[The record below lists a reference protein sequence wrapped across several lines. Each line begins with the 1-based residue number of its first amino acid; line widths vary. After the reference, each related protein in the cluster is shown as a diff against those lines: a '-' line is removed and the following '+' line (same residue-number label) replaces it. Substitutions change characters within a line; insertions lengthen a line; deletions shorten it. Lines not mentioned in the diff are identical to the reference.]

1 VEEHWGFAASDPLP
15 AALWHGLAN
24 ADGFPFPQG
33 AGEKPWSKGRSLD
46 EARDFAAGVQRP
58 APRRGGRAQRRFSTR
73 ESPEITRETIFSEG
87 RGLRA
92 RVARPSAC
100 RGVLSPVV
108 DTRKAG
114 GFMTL
119 RPRCAQP
126 FPVGVRSPP
135 LQGSQP
141 KTDGLAGKTRAQRRG
156 RFSRRGALC
165 ASGGVR
171 PYANQGVSLHD
182 LGWPVAR
189 GPTGRCLGQAPSPA
203 GVRSP
208 PLQGWTVQ
216 AKMALRGKP
225 WHDAK
230 ADFLGGAHSVR
241 PLDTAPT
248 NAKAFHY
255 GQGVGRI
262 AGPLLVTCL
271 ASARALLPGVRS
283 PPLQGSQPKTD
294 GLAGKTRAQRRG
306 RFSRRGAVSASG
318 CRGRNQAQAQHD
330 NRGQTNA
337 WWPREHT
344 PRSSASLPRGP
355 AEPAP
360 PCGPPYLAPFGD
372 EQKDLFRDFF
382 TESLASPRPKE
393 KLAQRDC
400 IRYQIRSR
408 LTPQSYTTLRPR
420 SPSPPGR
427 RGQPPLRTRTPVI

>member
-1 VEEHWGFAASDPLP
+1 VHDPSYAPGFRYPKTIGQKARRPMGICL
-15 AALWHGLAN
+15 
-24 ADGFPFPQG
+24 
-33 AGEKPWSKGRSLD
+33 GEAWAFVP
-46 EARDFAAGVQRP
+46 
-58 APRRGGRAQRRFSTR
+58 
-73 ESPEITRETIFSEG
+73 
-87 RGLRA
+87 
-92 RVARPSAC
+92 
-100 RGVLSPVV
+100 
-108 DTRKAG
+108 
-114 GFMTL
+114 
-119 RPRCAQP
+119 
-126 FPVGVRSPP
+126 GVRSPP

-165 ASGGVR
+165 
-171 PYANQGVSLHD
+171 
-182 LGWPVAR
+182 
-189 GPTGRCLGQAPSPA
+189 
-203 GVRSP
+203 
-208 PLQGWTVQ
+208 
-216 AKMALRGKP
+216 
-225 WHDAK
+225 
-230 ADFLGGAHSVR
+230 
-241 PLDTAPT
+241 
-248 NAKAFHY
+248 
-255 GQGVGRI
+255 
-262 AGPLLVTCL
+262 
-271 ASARALLPGVRS
+271 
-283 PPLQGSQPKTD
+283 
-294 GLAGKTRAQRRG
+294 
-306 RFSRRGAVSASG
+306 ASG

-400 IRYQIRSR
+400 IRHQIRSR

>member
-1 VEEHWGFAASDPLP
+1 LRGKPGHNAGGGFL
-15 AALWHGLAN
+15 G
-24 ADGFPFPQG
+24 GT
-33 AGEKPWSKGRSLD
+33 RS
-46 EARDFAAGVQRP
+46 
-58 APRRGGRAQRRFSTR
+58 
-73 ESPEITRETIFSEG
+73 
-87 RGLRA
+87 
-92 RVARPSAC
+92 ARP
-100 RGVLSPVV
+100 
-108 DTRKAG
+108 
-114 GFMTL
+114 
-119 RPRCAQP
+119 
-126 FPVGVRSPP
+126 
-135 LQGSQP
+135 
-141 KTDGLAGKTRAQRRG
+141 
-156 RFSRRGALC
+156 
-165 ASGGVR
+165 GGVR
-171 PYANQGVSLHD
+171 PYANQSVSLHD

-306 RFSRRGAVSASG
+306 RFSRRDAVSASG

-344 PRSSASLPRGP
+344 PRSSASLPRGR
-355 AEPAP
+355 AEPVP
-360 PCGPPYLAPFGD
+360 PGAPPYLAPFGD
-372 EQKDLFRDFF
+372 EQKDLL
-382 TESLASPRPKE
+382 ESFSPNRE
-393 KLAQRDC
+393 
-400 IRYQIRSR
+400 
-408 LTPQSYTTLRPR
+408 
-420 SPSPPGR
+420 
-427 RGQPPLRTRTPVI
+427 PPLDLRKS